1 MLIRQFTTHVLAILA
16 ASPPVATYAC
26 PNVEE
31 LCQALA
37 ERLSLGRSRC
47 RRPSGTRS
55 ASAAD
60 YNRLPP
66 IRNSWLPIERSQINS
81 SFSL

>member
-1 MLIRQFTTHVLAILA
+1 MVIRHFTTHVLAILA

-37 ERLSLGRSRC
+37 ERLSLGRNTGKPVCPGRVDQA
-47 RRPSGTRS
+47 TNL
-55 ASAAD
+55 ASL
-60 YNRLPP
+60 RG
-66 IRNSWLPIERSQINS
+66 R
-81 SFSL
+81 